1 MHGRVK
7 EKSVR
12 RPMCRCYLC
21 CKVVEGMDCMTSYY
35 RIGEFSALSGVSVKT
50 LRFYD
55 ERGLLRPAAVD
66 GRTRYRLYSAAQLEM
81 LASILALKDLGVS
94 LAEIRVVT
102 DGSSSL
108 GERRK
113 LLESFR
119 ARLERSICSAN
130 RSLRWIDM
138 ELREMEQSSR
148 TFAVAVKQRTRL
160 RVASVRSFLKNYE
173 GIGSLERQLFASVP
187 ADSVG
192 KTRGVLWH
200 HCAESGWLEAEP
212 FVELKREIPRRG
224 HYDVHDLSPVTVACA
239 YSSFE
244 EDAEPAY
251 DAIRKWMGIRGFQLA
266 GAKREIY
273 LGSVLEIQF
282 PFVSI

>member
-1 MHGRVK
+1 
-7 EKSVR
+7 
-12 RPMCRCYLC
+12 
-21 CKVVEGMDCMTSYY
+21 MTSYY